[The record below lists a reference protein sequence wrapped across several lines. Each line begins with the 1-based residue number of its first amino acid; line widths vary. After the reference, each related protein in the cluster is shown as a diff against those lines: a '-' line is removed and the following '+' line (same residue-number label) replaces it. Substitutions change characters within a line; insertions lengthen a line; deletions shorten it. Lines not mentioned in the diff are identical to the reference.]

1 MAFPPEAL
9 TGIVLGASA
18 PKKAEELLRE
28 WAARREAPLELLRA
42 YPDQQEFR
50 LHIRPIEG

>member
-1 MAFPPEAL
+1 MEFAPEAL

-18 PKKAEELLRE
+18 SQEAQERLRE
-28 WAARREAPLELLRA
+28 WAGRRKSPMQLLCA

-50 LHIRPIEG
+50 LHIRPLES